1 MITLCTA
8 LASVTDN
15 LSIHEDYLII
25 LDNSR
30 IFVPKAARSEV
41 LQLLHRSHSGV
52 TKTRLAARKLY
63 FWPGI
68 NNDIALMVNNCQEC
82 QRLLPTQQQQPLVQT
97 VAKFPMEQVGVDL
110 FENGGHHYICM
121 IDRFSTMPFCKRLK
135 SLSTRAVLNHLQQ
148 WFLDWGFPVI
158 IRSDNGPQFQCEFS
172 EFCKENHIKH
182 ETSSPYFPQSNG
194 HSESGVKICKQL
206 LKKYD
211 NNFLQFQHG
220 LLEWR
225 NIPNSSGYSPAEMFF
240 SRRQRTQLPTLPQ
253 SFDTVDEEKV
263 VSSCDQKRT
272 RAKRGFDKHSVII
285 QPLVEGDLVLLQN
298 PLSKRWDEKGIVKS
312 SLNNGRS
319 FVVELQS
326 GKTTRRNQRFL
337 RKLKC

>member
-1 MITLCTA
+1 MPFPVLPSFLLKKNTESFDNVTLCYKIA
-8 LASVTDN
+8 SDPQLQSILDQAEADVNYQSMVKAIQQGKCLRNLPDDHPLHCVASVTDN

-135 SLSTRAVLNHLQQ
+135 SLSTRAYSITFN
-148 WFLDWGFPVI
+148 
-158 IRSDNGPQFQCEFS
+158 
-172 EFCKENHIKH
+172 
-182 ETSSPYFPQSNG
+182 
-194 HSESGVKICKQL
+194 SG
-206 LKKYD
+206 
-211 NNFLQFQHG
+211 
-220 LLEWR
+220 
-225 NIPNSSGYSPAEMFF
+225 S
-240 SRRQRTQLPTLPQ
+240 
-253 SFDTVDEEKV
+253 
-263 VSSCDQKRT
+263 
-272 RAKRGFDKHSVII
+272 
-285 QPLVEGDLVLLQN
+285 
-298 PLSKRWDEKGIVKS
+298 
-312 SLNNGRS
+312 
-319 FVVELQS
+319 
-326 GKTTRRNQRFL
+326 
-337 RKLKC
+337 